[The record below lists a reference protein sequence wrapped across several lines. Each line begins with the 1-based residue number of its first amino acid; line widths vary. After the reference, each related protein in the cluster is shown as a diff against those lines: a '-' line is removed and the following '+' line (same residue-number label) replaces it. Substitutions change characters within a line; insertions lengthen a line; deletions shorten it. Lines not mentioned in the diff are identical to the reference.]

1 MSRLMS
7 LQLRGLI
14 VSIQS
19 RSPSSRLGTV
29 ESAPTDILTKEARSS
44 NSSLQVV
51 MSIISSLVTPLSLI
65 CGLEDDTSPLCCDLT
80 GLDVETIWLLLLLPL
95 TLLRL
100 MDNVVVD
107 EMEPTLEGELKLRLR
122 SVIPFLLL
130 LEDKTGSIVSDEA
143 METVV
148 KPDEG

>member
-1 MSRLMS
+1 M
-7 LQLRGLI
+7 

-29 ESAPTDILTKEARSS
+29 ESAPTDMLTKEARSS

-51 MSIISSLVTPLSLI
+51 MSIISSLVTPLPLF

-80 GLDVETIWLLLLLPL
+80 WFDVETTWLLLLLPL
-95 TLLRL
+95 PLALLRL

-122 SVIPFLLL
+122 SVMPLLLL
-130 LEDKTGSIVSDEA
+130 LEDKTGSIVRDEP

-148 KPDEG
+148 KPDDG